1 MRGAPTSNNTPTAT
15 TNPTHQQQP
24 TTTPTNTSEEIV
36 VPLRSDTVEEM
47 ESNVARIAQWVADY
61 KRQHGLA

>member
-1 MRGAPTSNNTPTAT
+1 M
-15 TNPTHQQQP
+15 
-24 TTTPTNTSEEIV
+24 
-36 VPLRSDTVEEM
+36 PLRSDTVEEM